1 MWVIDS
7 FHIYFVPLA
16 LLSVLPAVLVR
27 FRYHWQG
34 MAEAGHRQGAEQ
46 GRGGDFLDEPTSA
59 LDPLAEYD
67 ILTKF
72 LELTEGKTSLI
83 ISHRIGLGRFAD
95 RVIVM
100 KEGKEAQS
108 GTHDELLAMGG
119 EYSRMWH
126 EQAKWYE

>member
-1 MWVIDS
+1 M
-7 FHIYFVPLA
+7 L
-16 LLSVLPAVLVR
+16 
-27 FRYHWQG
+27 FR
-34 MAEAGHRQGAEQ
+34 
-46 GRGGDFLDEPTSA
+46 S
-59 LDPLAEYD
+59 
-67 ILTKF
+67 
-72 LELTEGKTSLI
+72 GKTSLI